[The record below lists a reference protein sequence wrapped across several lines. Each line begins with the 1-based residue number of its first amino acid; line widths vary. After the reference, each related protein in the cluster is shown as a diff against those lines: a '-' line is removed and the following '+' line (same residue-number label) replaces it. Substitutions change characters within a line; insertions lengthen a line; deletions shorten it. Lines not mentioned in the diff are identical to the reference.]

1 MHLLIQPT
9 KTTPYVLLDASRD
22 KIVIRGRS
30 TPESST
36 NFYFPIFKKIEELF
50 VESRYLSIDISL
62 EYFNTSSAKCL
73 IDLFRVLKRMEDKGK
88 RVLVNWYA
96 EEDDEDMLESGQ
108 DYAEVV
114 DLPFNFIISDE
125 YSYNRESNLV
135 A

>member
-22 KIVIRGRS
+22 KVVIRGRS

-50 VESRYLSIDISL
+50 ANSRYLSIDISL

-73 IDLFRVLKRMEDKGK
+73 IDLFRVLKRLEDKGK

-125 YSYNRESNLV
+125 YSYDRDSTLV